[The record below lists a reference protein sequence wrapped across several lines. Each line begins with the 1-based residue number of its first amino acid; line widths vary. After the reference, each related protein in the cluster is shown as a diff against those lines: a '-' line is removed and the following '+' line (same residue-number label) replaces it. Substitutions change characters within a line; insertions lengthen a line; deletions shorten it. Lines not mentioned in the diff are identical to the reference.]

1 MKTNIEFWRELWQ
14 QGRTGWDIGGP
25 HPGLER
31 ILNLAAHYWLPSAP
45 DACIRILVPGCGR
58 SHDPAAIASRSIRMS
73 EAFAH
78 KPIEIIAADFA
89 PEAIEAARKEYDD
102 LQTDGLKFL
111 VQDSLT
117 DPPAEQLAYFD
128 FIFDRA
134 MLCALIPENRL
145 RYLSNCRKSL
155 RPNGLFLS
163 IPFTTIERN
172 DPGSAGPPFE
182 IPISEF
188 ATLMNATGLSMIH
201 QEVFSGRK
209 FPDIIKEEALTISK
223 INIT

>member
-1 MKTNIEFWRELWQ
+1 MKSNIEFWRELWQ
-14 QGRTGWDIGGP
+14 QDRTGWDIGGP
-25 HPGLER
+25 HPGLEK
-31 ILNLAAHYWLPSAP
+31 ILNLAARYWLPSNP
-45 DACIRILVPGCGR
+45 DTCIRILVPGCGR
-58 SHDPAAIASRSIRMS
+58 GHDPAAIASRSIS
-73 EAFAH
+73 LPKAFAN
-78 KPIEIIAADFA
+78 KQIEIIAADFA
-89 PEAIEAARKEYDD
+89 PEAIEAARKEYDY
-102 LQTDGLKFL
+102 LQIDELKFL

-117 DPPAEQLAYFD
+117 APPAEQLAYFD

-134 MLCALIPENRL
+134 MLCALTPENRL

-163 IPFTTIERN
+163 IPFTTIERH

-182 IPISEF
+182 IPISKFE
-188 ATLMNATGLSMIH
+188 ALMNATGLSMIH

-209 FPDIIKEEALTISK
+209 FPEIIKEEALTISK